1 MTSKRRKSAKTNK
14 LEAFLC
20 PYKFVQQSNQLA
32 HKMRFQNK
40 KTDAL
45 GCELFSNFVPLQ
57 CFKYLLIIIDT
68 FGAILLFVLTE
79 MIIYQGNRYI
89 YGRFFSESYLHSG
102 TYFVVIEND

>member
-68 FGAILLFVLTE
+68 L
-79 MIIYQGNRYI
+79 
-89 YGRFFSESYLHSG
+89 SY
-102 TYFVVIEND
+102 TVINNVEYSHMK

>member
-32 HKMRFQNK
+32 HKMRSQNQR

-45 GCELFSNFVPLQ
+45 GCEFFSKFCTIIMFQISIDNKQLI
-57 CFKYLLIIIDT
+57 YLL
-68 FGAILLFVLTE
+68 GRYVLD
-79 MIIYQGNRYI
+79 Y
-89 YGRFFSESYLHSG
+89 SG
-102 TYFVVIEND
+102 TYFVIIENN

>member
-79 MIIYQGNRYI
+79 IFIRGIDISMED
-89 YGRFFSESYLHSG
+89 FFLNHI
-102 TYFVVIEND
+102 FIQVLILW